1 MREKIHSKLPNKDR
15 SAVIDSVKR
24 TLDKRLEI
32 SFVYLHGSF
41 AKGGGFRDIDVAV
54 YLKDVPASPLEYEIA
69 LEAEIM
75 QALAGYPVDVRVLNN
90 APLSFKYHVIKEG
103 LTLIVRNDDTRSDFQ
118 EATLAQYFDF
128 APFRALYLKEA
139 LGIGA

>member
-1 MREKIHSKLPNKDR
+1 MREKTHSKLPNKDR
-15 SAVIDSVKR
+15 SAVVDSVKR
-24 TLDKRLEI
+24 MLDKRPEI
-32 SFVYLHGSF
+32 SFAYLHGSF
-41 AKGGGFRDIDVAV
+41 AKDCDFRDIDVAV
-54 YLKDVPASPLEYEIA
+54 YLEDIPATPLEYEIA
-69 LEAEIM
+69 LETEIM
-75 QALAGYPVDVRVLNN
+75 QAVAGYPADVRVLNN

-103 LTLIVRNDDTRSDFQ
+103 FPLIVRNDDTRSDFQ

>member
-1 MREKIHSKLPNKDR
+1 MQEKIRSKLPDR
-15 SAVIDSVKR
+15 DKSAVVDSVKR
-24 TLDKRLEI
+24 ALDKRLEI
-32 SFVYLHGSF
+32 SFAYLHGSF
-41 AKGGGFRDIDVAV
+41 AKDGDFRDIDVAI

-69 LEAEIM
+69 LETEIM
-75 QALAGYPVDVRVLNN
+75 RAVAGYPIDVRVLNN
-90 APLSFKYHVIKEG
+90 APLSFRYHVIKEG
-103 LTLIVRNDDTRSDFQ
+103 LPLIVRNDDTRSDFQ

>member
-1 MREKIHSKLPNKDR
+1 MQEKTHSKLPNKDR
-15 SAVIDSVKR
+15 SAVVDTVKR
-24 TLDKRLEI
+24 VLDKRLEI
-32 SFVYLHGSF
+32 SFSYLHGSF
-41 AKGGGFRDIDVAV
+41 AKNSDFRDIDVAV

-69 LEAEIM
+69 LETELM

-90 APLSFKYHVIKEG
+90 APLSFRYHVIKEG
-103 LTLIVRNDDTRSDFQ
+103 LPLIVRNDDTRSDFQ